1 MSKLSLENWVE
12 ALQLGGENLENTPGI
27 ETSIEGNEIWKSIPD
42 WGAASKGSMAE
53 A

>member
-1 MSKLSLENWVE
+1 MPKLSLEKWVG
-12 ALQLGGENLENTPGI
+12 ALQLGGEILENTPGI
-27 ETSIEGNEIWKSIPD
+27 ETFIESNEIWKSIPD